1 VNPQNLKLKSKLTL
15 NLNLPKHLTVGLFTL
30 LAACSTRQP
39 QQSAQLPEPE
49 PVPDSVVWNAD
60 PELAPVLR
68 YGYLTEAHGRTAD
81 SIGAQIGMKEYV
93 KRLGLIAED
102 SANPWVVRANALKLL
117 SNMRAVSELIAFGT
131 ALSAREERL
140 RMTAVSAMRDY
151 LIAAPATAMRILEM
165 ALDDPSPRVQARAL
179 EIIADRDVEVLRRYH
194 ARAQNAE
201 LRGVALDLIQAAE
214 ARGAPLTVKDS
225 LGTLQRTLSSGIV
238 IRFHPTQRWP
248 QWDIAVGEVR
258 VQMPGGQPI
267 VVASNVEVVGNVI
280 PAFMPPDS
288 AVIVYEVNR
297 EIHVRSLRD
306 NTDRKI
312 ADGIA
317 PRILPFTND
326 VIFVRPR
333 GGSRVTTPQGTGLRY
348 EVVRSNLSGSAST
361 VLGELDANAMNDL
374 KGAASPVRW
383 MRLHEVD
390 GRFYLVGHTIKDFEL
405 PNPFG
410 G

>member
-1 VNPQNLKLKSKLTL
+1 MNKLIQLTL
-15 NLNLPKHLTVGLFTL
+15 GLSLL
-30 LAACSTRQP
+30 LAACGTT
-39 QQSAQLPEPE
+39 QQQTATQLPEPE

-68 YGYLTEAHGRTAD
+68 YGYLTDAHGATAD
-81 SIGAQIGMKEYV
+81 SIAAQIGTNEYV

-102 SANPWVVRANALKLL
+102 TANPWVVRANALKLL
-117 SNMRAVSELIAFGT
+117 SNLRAVSELIAFGN

-151 LIAAPATAMRILEM
+151 LTAAPATAITILEM

-194 ARAQNAE
+194 ARSQNTE
-201 LRGVALDLIQAAE
+201 LRGVALDLIRAAE

-225 LGTLQRTLSSGIV
+225 AGTLERTLSSGIV
-238 IRFHPTQRWP
+238 IRFHPVQRWP
-248 QWDIAVGEVR
+248 QWDIAVGELR
-258 VQMPGGQPI
+258 VQMPGQQPV
-267 VVASNVEVVGNVI
+267 VVASNVEVVANVI
-280 PAFMPPDS
+280 PAFIPPDS

-306 NTDRKI
+306 NSDRKI
-312 ADGIA
+312 SDGIA

-326 VIFVRPR
+326 VIFVRPK
-333 GGSRVTTPQGTGLRY
+333 GGSRVTTPQGSSMRY
-348 EVVRSNLSGSAST
+348 EVVRSTLSGVGST

-383 MRLHEVD
+383 MRLQEVD
-390 GRFYLVGHTIKDFEL
+390 GRFYLVGQTIRDFEL
-405 PNPFG
+405 PSPFG